1 MIAGACLK
9 RAFCKMCVRIC
20 RRFCSNWKAA

>member
-1 MIAGACLK
+1 MK
-9 RAFCKMCVRIC
+9 RVFCKMCVRIC

>member
-1 MIAGACLK
+1 MK